1 MIVQQ
6 FPVDVNRLY
15 KIDEAA
21 SFLGVGR
28 STVYALIQAGRLES
42 IHLAR
47 AHRVSGAAIA
57 NLARCGDVIE
67 PAPADEPAEPV
78 LGPSTLRIALP
89 ELDYLIA
96 TERIIFTRDGTDVLV
111 SRQGIEAYLRRH
123 RGGEAA

>member
-28 STVYALIQAGRLES
+28 STVYALIQAGRLDS

-57 NLARCGDVIE
+57 NLARCGDAA
-67 PAPADEPAEPV
+67 APEHTDEPAEPV
-78 LGPSTLRIALP
+78 LVPSMPRIALP

-96 TERIIFTRDGTDVLV
+96 TERITFTREGADVMV
-111 SRQGIEAYLRRH
+111 SRRGIEAYLRRH
-123 RGGEAA
+123 RRGEAA